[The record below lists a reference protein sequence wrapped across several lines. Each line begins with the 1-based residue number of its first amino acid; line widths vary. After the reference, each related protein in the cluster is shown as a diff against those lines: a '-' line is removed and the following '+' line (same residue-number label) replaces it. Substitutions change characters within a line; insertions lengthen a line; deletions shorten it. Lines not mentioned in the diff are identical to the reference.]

1 MFVHHNTEGPRTSSG
16 AGARNRTAA
25 VGGRTMISDMSWLI
39 SAWKAKVS
47 TSSSAIVSVLV
58 LGSYGRDY
66 EGSRGGC
73 VLRRRATEAE
83 RIGGG
88 SFQKLKADLDMA
100 RAALPG

>member
-1 MFVHHNTEGPRTSSG
+1 
-16 AGARNRTAA
+16 
-25 VGGRTMISDMSWLI
+25 MISDMSWLI

-58 LGSYGRDY
+58 LGSYCRDY

-83 RIGGG
+83 QIGRRWLG

>member
-1 MFVHHNTEGPRTSSG
+1 
-16 AGARNRTAA
+16 
-25 VGGRTMISDMSWLI
+25 MISDMSWLI

-66 EGSRGGC
+66 EARAREGC

-83 RIGGG
+83 RIGEV
-88 SFQKLKADLDMA
+88 A
-100 RAALPG
+100 RSRS

>member
-1 MFVHHNTEGPRTSSG
+1 
-16 AGARNRTAA
+16 
-25 VGGRTMISDMSWLI
+25 MINDNSWLI

-58 LGSYGRDY
+58 LGSYCRDY

-73 VLRRRATEAE
+73 VLRRRATNEAE
-83 RIGGG
+83 QIGGG

>member
-1 MFVHHNTEGPRTSSG
+1 
-16 AGARNRTAA
+16 
-25 VGGRTMISDMSWLI
+25 MISDMSWLI

-73 VLRRRATEAE
+73 ARCCRESGAEAE

>member
-1 MFVHHNTEGPRTSSG
+1 
-16 AGARNRTAA
+16 
-25 VGGRTMISDMSWLI
+25 MISDMSWLI

-47 TSSSAIVSVLV
+47 TSSSAIVFGVGVGKLRQG
-58 LGSYGRDY
+58 LRGL
-66 EGSRGGC
+66 SRRLC
-73 VLRRRATEAE
+73 VAATSDEAE